1 MYTHH
6 AYVRR
11 VLFCVQECY
20 VPVELLISEE
30 EAEEFEE
37 WSSEEEEIV
46 EKTAEV
52 SWLLICINEKNLT
65 V

>member
-1 MYTHH
+1 
-6 AYVRR
+6 
-11 VLFCVQECY
+11 
-20 VPVELLISEE
+20 VELLISEE

-52 SWLLICINEKNLT
+52 SWLLICINEKKLNSLKRCVRTT
-65 V
+65 VITSQN

>member
-1 MYTHH
+1 
-6 AYVRR
+6 
-11 VLFCVQECY
+11 
-20 VPVELLISEE
+20 VELLISEE